1 MNYETG
7 VRYAKALT
15 NAKARSRAEQVPSV
29 ARTRRRRLVYVDSM
43 PKLEALATL
52 ELPAISAAFFRFS
65 NCNSLR
71 LLIIKLSTVRLF
83 SGNGP
88 LAKCEVSSGT
98 FQHKHQAGRFHV
110 RD

>member
-43 PKLEALATL
+43 PKLEALATP

-71 LLIIKLSTVRLF
+71 PPDHQTFHRPLIFRQRPT
-83 SGNGP
+83 G
-88 LAKCEVSSGT
+88 EV
-98 FQHKHQAGRFHV
+98 
-110 RD
+110 